1 MKIVEQY
8 IAGLKKAYFDNN
20 AKESWEHFERI
31 IHGASKE
38 DIGKLKDVYPDI
50 PETLIKLLEF
60 VDGTYWREYEGEK
73 IVFFFL
79 ALI

>member
-38 DIGKLKDVYPDI
+38 DIGKLKD
-50 PETLIKLLEF
+50 LQIKQLKYLLQIKHQRLE
-60 VDGTYWREYEGEK
+60 RQC
-73 IVFFFL
+73 L
-79 ALI
+79 QL